1 MVWFGFY
8 KDVHEDVAVPFSNA
22 LFTQL
27 NALGISGEGNKQSIA
42 PFVVAS
48 KECSD
53 FIFLDADICTNDDM
67 SQNCKDTRTI
77 EYKYTSVFDEFGKKA
92 KTKKIKRTV
101 CVDGC
106 FEGDTM
112 SPIEEEEYL
121 ALAQITMDQL
131 CDGETDIEVTAKF
144 VKTKADKC
152 YPAISDK
159 YAKKKCKGTKAA
171 KGTKTPKGR
180 TKSPKGGKGSKT
192 SAPTASPTTC
202 NVDNCVEYQS
212 CGVCKTCDSGYFISS
227 GICKSGWVYP
237 N

>member
-1 MVWFGFY
+1 
-8 KDVHEDVAVPFSNA
+8 
-22 LFTQL
+22 
-27 NALGISGEGNKQSIA
+27 
-42 PFVVAS
+42 
-48 KECSD
+48 
-53 FIFLDADICTNDDM
+53 
-67 SQNCKDTRTI
+67 
-77 EYKYTSVFDEFGKKA
+77 
-92 KTKKIKRTV
+92 
-101 CVDGC
+101 
-106 FEGDTM
+106 M

-121 ALAQITMDQL
+121 SLAQITMDRKFQAYFINEGQACNPEIVPYPFGEL